1 LRDGRTRLLAD
12 VLLSWKTSDVMFDLV
27 RVGHLCI
34 YKFVKAVNWL
44 KVSLE
49 RETRFGHFSIFNDV
63 IPLRLWNA
71 RILSSSTINSLDS
84 TVNKLRLKS
93 IVGRVGTPLMDNTD
107 IRAEGTRGC
116 DTVKQGQSWMVRIW
130 RLDSHSF

>member
-34 YKFVKAVNWL
+34 NKFLKAVNWL

-84 TVNKLRLKS
+84 TVK
-93 IVGRVGTPLMDNTD
+93 
-107 IRAEGTRGC
+107 
-116 DTVKQGQSWMVRIW
+116 
-130 RLDSHSF
+130 

>member
-1 LRDGRTRLLAD
+1 MLLAD
-12 VLLSWKTSDVMFDLV
+12 ILLSWKTSDVMFDLV

-34 YKFVKAVNWL
+34 NKFLKAVNWL

-84 TVNKLRLKS
+84 TVNQLPIIR
-93 IVGRVGTPLMDNTD
+93 IVGRMGTPLMDSSD

-116 DTVKQGQSWMVRIW
+116 DTIKQGQSWMVRLR